1 MKRVTLQELLE
12 MFASLPEEV
21 RQKQIG
27 YLDLAHMTQEDL
39 DDLKRRLLESKDSWI
54 EQCAN

>member
-1 MKRVTLQELLE
+1 MKRVTLQELIE
-12 MFASLPEEV
+12 MLASLPEEI
-21 RQKQIG
+21 RAKQIG

-39 DDLKRRLLESKDSWI
+39 SDLKERLLTSKEDWI

>member
-1 MKRVTLQELLE
+1 MKRVTLQELIE
-12 MFASLPEEV
+12 MLSSLPEEV

-39 DDLKRRLLESKDSWI
+39 EDLKSKLLTSKEDWI